1 MNYQIGKPCVKNQ
14 KKVKQ
19 QVETVK
25 NDLMQL
31 TELLEF
37 LSSLTEE
44 KLVQLSITEQLETA
58 HIYLKGLLDRSQAFQ
73 VPYADEDYTDPFI
86 NPDAV
91 NPDTLSQV
99 NIAAIKHEARRVQK
113 LTNQLSTSL
122 SKIRVGLGEHQKPW
136 VATQEVSQINH
147 VVESAINDLAIDWL
161 VSVE

>member
-19 QVETVK
+19 QVESVK

-31 TELLEF
+31 TEILEF

-44 KLVQLSITEQLETA
+44 NLVQLSISEQLETA
-58 HIYLKGLLDRSQAFQ
+58 HISLKGLLDRSHAFQ
-73 VPYADEDYTDPFI
+73 VPYADEAYTDPFI
-86 NPDAV
+86 NQDAG

-99 NIAAIKHEARRVQK
+99 NISAIKHEARRVQK

-136 VATQEVSQINH
+136 VATQEVSHINQ

>member
-31 TELLEF
+31 TEILEF

-44 KLVQLSITEQLETA
+44 KLVQLSISEQLETA
-58 HIYLKGLLDRSQAFQ
+58 HISLKELLDRSHAFQ
-73 VPYADEDYTDPFI
+73 VPYAYEAYTDPFI
-86 NPDAV
+86 NQDAG

-99 NIAAIKHEARRVQK
+99 NFVAIKHEARRVQK
-113 LTNQLSTSL
+113 LTNQLNTSL

-136 VATQEVSQINH
+136 MAPQEVSQINQ